1 MDMYLER
8 EAWRLEGIFKS
19 QIQSTSLIPTQPLL
33 APPVPL
39 VPLLVAEV
47 PRAES
52 PQFMESP
59 MEPSSPIHPPIE
71 FLDDSSWIDE
81 LTPLYVRE
89 TDDPQENPLAV

>member
-59 MEPSSPIHPPIE
+59 MEPLLRGVVPG
-71 FLDDSSWIDE
+71 
-81 LTPLYVRE
+81 V
-89 TDDPQENPLAV
+89 QVVQVVAV